1 MGVKDKSIGQGLY
14 LIGPVIERENDDPYF
29 VMAFGS
35 ARTFTMDYMVISTNH
50 DPHKSRADMLRMAKN
65 NAFGVGGAEEFDDQH
80 ALLLRAIEIWPN
92 RKTRQALTEFEE
104 RTLNTEEDTKHLTA
118 MNGEEEDGPPAV
130 LVEWQKATQAYVT
143 AKETNQLTEEIRNRA
158 REAWLAIKDKP
169 GFEPSPFA
177 LELMAEIM
185 SCFN

>member
-35 ARTFTMDYMVISTNH
+35 ARTFTMDYMVVPANH
-50 DPHKSRADMLRMAKN
+50 NPRESRADMLRMAKN

-104 RTLNTEEDTKHLTA
+104 RTLNTEHEKHLTA
-118 MNGEEEDGPPAV
+118 MNGEKEDGPPVV

-185 SCFN
+185 SHLN